1 MKKFI
6 LFFALSMV
14 MSVTVRAQL
23 CDFTD
28 LFHYGQTDSP
38 RTVFLC
44 EGNSSKHTV
53 WMNNVVD
60 YFRFDSNG
68 NLISR
73 NEEKYTHI
81 VREDNKYFAGNLKEL
96 VRGNLRIHDSEDF
109 AGNLTELVRGN
120 LRIQVFNFSIYTY
133 SKGRYK
139 IIVAY
144 DDAKT
149 GEEKWLDEYQLNK
162 QFFPIKRIRKYPSG
176 EKSVRTYKYIDYTD
190 NGVWYIR
197 KVKDSDRLGKSSW
210 YECLKTM

>member
-1 MKKFI
+1 MKKFM

-44 EGNSSKHTV
+44 EGDSKHTV

-68 NLISR
+68 NLVSR

-81 VREDNKYFAGNLKEL
+81 VRD
-96 VRGNLRIHDSEDF
+96 DSEDF

-133 SKGRYK
+133 SKGCYK
-139 IIVAY
+139 IIVVY

-190 NGVWYIR
+190 NGIWYIR

>member
-1 MKKFI
+1 MKKFM

-14 MSVTVRAQL
+14 MSVTIRAQL

-44 EGNSSKHTV
+44 EGDSKHTV

-68 NLISR
+68 NLVSR

-81 VREDNKYFAGNLKEL
+81 VRD
-96 VRGNLRIHDSEDF
+96 DSEDF

>member
-96 VRGNLRIHDSEDF
+96 VRGNLRI
-109 AGNLTELVRGN
+109 
-120 LRIQVFNFSIYTY
+120 QVFNNSIYDY
-133 SKGRYK
+133 SENRRR
-139 IIVAY
+139 ISVAY
-144 DDAKT
+144 SDTKT
-149 GEEKWLDEYQLNK
+149 GKVLWLDEYKLNK
-162 QFFPIKRIRKYPSG
+162 QFFPVKRTRYYTSG

-197 KVKDSDRLGKSSW
+197 KVKDSDRLGISSC
-210 YECLKTM
+210 YEFLMTM

>member
-68 NLISR
+68 NLVSR

-81 VREDNKYFAGNLKEL
+81 VRD
-96 VRGNLRIHDSEDF
+96 DSEDF

-133 SKGRYK
+133 SKGGRYK

>member
-1 MKKFI
+1 MKKFM

-44 EGNSSKHTV
+44 EGDSKHTV

-60 YFRFDSNG
+60 YFQFDSNG
-68 NLISR
+68 NLVSR

-81 VREDNKYFAGNLKEL
+81 VRD
-96 VRGNLRIHDSEDF
+96 DSEDF

-133 SKGRYK
+133 SKGCYK

-149 GEEKWLDEYQLNK
+149 REEKWLDEYQLNK

>member
-1 MKKFI
+1 MKKFM

-14 MSVTVRAQL
+14 MSVTIRAQL

-44 EGNSSKHTV
+44 EGDSKHTV

-60 YFRFDSNG
+60 YFLFDSNG
-68 NLISR
+68 NLVSR

-81 VREDNKYFAGNLKEL
+81 VRD
-96 VRGNLRIHDSEDF
+96 DSEDF

-210 YECLKTM
+210 YECLKIM

>member
-1 MKKFI
+1 MKKFM

-44 EGNSSKHTV
+44 EGDSKHTV

-60 YFRFDSNG
+60 YFQFDSNG
-68 NLISR
+68 NLVSR

-81 VREDNKYFAGNLKEL
+81 VRD
-96 VRGNLRIHDSEDF
+96 DSEDF

-190 NGVWYIR
+190 NGIWYIR

>member
-1 MKKFI
+1 MLRMKKFM

-14 MSVTVRAQL
+14 MSVTIRAQL

-44 EGNSSKHTV
+44 EGDSKHTV

-60 YFRFDSNG
+60 YFQFDSNG
-68 NLISR
+68 NLVSR

-81 VREDNKYFAGNLKEL
+81 VRD
-96 VRGNLRIHDSEDF
+96 DSEDF

-190 NGVWYIR
+190 NRIWYIR

-210 YECLKTM
+210 YECLKIM

>member
-53 WMNNVVD
+53 WMNNVVA

-68 NLISR
+68 NLVSR

-81 VREDNKYFAGNLKEL
+81 VRD
-96 VRGNLRIHDSEDF
+96 DSEDF

-133 SKGRYK
+133 SKGCYK

-149 GEEKWLDEYQLNK
+149 GEEKWLDEYKLNK
-162 QFFPIKRIRKYPSG
+162 QFFPIKRTRKYPSG

-210 YECLKTM
+210 YECLKIM

>member
-1 MKKFI
+1 MKKFM

-44 EGNSSKHTV
+44 EGDSKHTV
-53 WMNNVVD
+53 WMNNVVA

-68 NLISR
+68 NLVSR

-81 VREDNKYFAGNLKEL
+81 VRD
-96 VRGNLRIHDSEDF
+96 DSEDF

-133 SKGRYK
+133 SKGCYK

-149 GEEKWLDEYQLNK
+149 GEEKWLDEYLLNK